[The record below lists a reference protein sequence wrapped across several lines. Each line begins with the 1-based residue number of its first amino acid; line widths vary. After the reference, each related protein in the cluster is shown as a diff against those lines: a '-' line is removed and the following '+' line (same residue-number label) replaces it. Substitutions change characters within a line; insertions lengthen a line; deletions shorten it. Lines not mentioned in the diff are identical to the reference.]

1 MRNRWFLGIF
11 FSALLIALLSTGI
24 SSYLQT
30 RSDHYRVDLFI
41 GIDAPFNSVENTKLL
56 VDEVKLYT
64 NFFVIGSTAI
74 TWNATKLNEV
84 CQHLNDCG
92 LYFSIY
98 LHPSLPEYNFSD
110 AEWIREA
117 RQNWSSSFLGLYAY
131 DEAGGYQIDKTQFMV
146 VKEANNYTDAA
157 CKFVENVGFWLEEIR
172 YDWGV
177 GDFPLI
183 TSDYVLY
190 EFDYKAGYDAVL
202 AEFGWNHSRPLN
214 VALCR
219 GAASMQNKEW
229 GVMITWTYDIEPYIE
244 SGKELYDDMVY
255 AYQNGAK
262 YILVFNYPEDTA
274 FGILKEEHLEALE
287 QFWLYVKDH
296 PRFTNEVEDK
306 VAYVL
311 PKDYGFGFR
320 KPNDK
325 IWGLWD
331 ADNQSKKIWSEANS
345 LLEQYREKLDIIY
358 EDYVGQR
365 SALIYEK
372 LIFWNGTILDR
383 DNIR

>member
-1 MRNRWFLGIF
+1 MRNGWFIGIF
-11 FSALLIALLSTGI
+11 FSVLLITLLFAGI
-24 SSYLQT
+24 SSYLKT
-30 RSDHYRVDLFI
+30 SSERDKVDLFV
-41 GIDAPFNSVENTKLL
+41 GIDAPFSSVNNTKLL
-56 VDEVKLYT
+56 IDEVKSYT

-84 CQHLNDCG
+84 SQYLNNCG

-110 AEWIREA
+110 AEWIMEA
-117 RQNWSSSFLGLYAY
+117 RQKWPSSFLGLYAY
-131 DEAGGYQIDKTQFMV
+131 DEAGGHQIDKTQFMV
-146 VKEANNYTDAA
+146 VKEADNYTDAA
-157 CKFVENVGFWLEEIR
+157 NKFVENVGFWLEEIR

-190 EFDYKAGYDAVL
+190 EFDYKAGYDAVF

-229 GVMITWTYDIEPYIE
+229 GVMITWTYDKEPYIE
-244 SGKELYDDMVY
+244 SGQELYDDMVY

-262 YILVFNYPEDTA
+262 YILAFNYPEDTT
-274 FGILKEEHLEALE
+274 FGILKEEHMKALK
-287 QFWLYVKDH
+287 QFWQYTKDN
-296 PRFTNEVEDK
+296 PRSTNEVKDN
-306 VAYVL
+306 VAYIL

-331 ADNQSKKIWSEANS
+331 ADNHSKKIWSVANS

-358 EDYVGQR
+358 EDYVGHR

-372 LIFWNGTILDR
+372 LIFWNGTILNR